1 MIMRGEVLTFDQATG
16 MGAILGDDTARYLF
30 NVTQVRTS
38 LPLTRG
44 QKVDFVPSADLQATE
59 IFILQAVAPPTWSG
73 QAVSR
78 GGQFD
83 LGRVIQRTFT
93 TIRENAAIFFGASTV
108 MVGAA
113 AAAARAGDTR
123 RPVSDPP
130 G

>member
-1 MIMRGEVLTFDQATG
+1 MRGEVLTFEVATG
-16 MGAILGDDTARYLF
+16 EGAIAGDDGVRYGFAASDL
-30 NVTQVRTS
+30 RGATS
-38 LPLTRG
+38 SERG
-44 QKVDFVPSADLQATE
+44 QRVDFVPGADLQATE

-108 MVGAA
+108 MVGAPSA
-113 AAAARAGDTR
+113 VMA
-123 RPVSDPP
+123 
-130 G
+130 